1 MAQVV
6 VEQMQSRAISNSGG
20 QFTGSRKFAVWNDS
34 SPITEPSMISLGT
47 SGLPAY
53 GDQFPGEELYA
64 STWQMEPI
72 EDSSNAWLVTW
83 SYSPGDEVV
92 VTGPPDRPTT
102 VPTEI
107 GWSQRSFDFG
117 GQFKDAWRADSGLI
131 LYSASYNGT
140 DDIAGQKIDCG
151 GNPLSVF
158 VPQMRIVISETVSS
172 GSLDRRYGNISD
184 MVGKRNDG
192 SWKGEAKGTVLYEG
206 ASARRVG
213 LRSYTLEHR
222 FLVDDWL
229 HAIQQPKLNSQRN
242 VDTAVANGFAHASWV
257 RWVQP
262 FPKTGN
268 FNILSENF

>member
-6 VEQMQSRAISNSGG
+6 VEQMSSRIISNQGG
-20 QFTGSRKFAVWNDS
+20 NYTGSRKFAVWNDTT
-34 SPITEPSMISLGT
+34 PITEPSMISLGT
-47 SGLPAY
+47 GGMPAY

-92 VTGPPDRPTT
+92 VTGPPDRPQAT
-102 VPTEI
+102 PSEI

-117 GQFKDAWRADSGLI
+117 GQFKDAWRSSPGLT
-131 LYSASYNGT
+131 LYSSSYNGT
-140 DDIAGQKIDCG
+140 ADISGQKIDCG
-151 GNPLSVF
+151 GNPISVF

-172 GSLDRRYGNISD
+172 GSLTRRYSNISGA
-184 MVGKRNDG
+184 VGTRNSG
-192 SWKGEAKGTVLYEG
+192 SWKGESIGTVLYEG

-229 HAIQQPKLNSQRN
+229 HAVQQPKLNSQRN
-242 VDTAVANGFAHASWV
+242 VDTASVNGFLHAVTV
-257 RWVQP
+257 RWIQP
-262 FPKTGN
+262 FPN
-268 FNILSENF
+268 VSDFNLLSENF